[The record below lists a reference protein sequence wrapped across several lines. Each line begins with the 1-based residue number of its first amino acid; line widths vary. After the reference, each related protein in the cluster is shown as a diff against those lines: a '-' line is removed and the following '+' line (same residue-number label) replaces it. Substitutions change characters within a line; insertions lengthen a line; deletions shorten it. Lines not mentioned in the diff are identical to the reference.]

1 MDRAAYGVNLVCLV
15 VGFLCAALVLR
26 GGQAPE
32 CSALVRAPPAQAQ
45 SPHQVALPGGGGGGD
60 EAQALRA
67 EVAMLRRALVSI
79 YCELRGVGP
88 TGGFCLDAKNSGHA
102 GGNDILPRELAVQLA
117 ALFDGARVANLGAG
131 IGHYELFWAA
141 TPLGQPAPA
150 AVRSCDGAE
159 NIAEFALR
167 HPVTAEPLVTYC
179 DLTAPGLSLGEA
191 DWAMSIEVAEHIP
204 AGTSE
209 KAFLDNLVAHGRKG
223 IVLSWAVPGQGGHH
237 HVNEKANADV
247 VALVVARGYVSD
259 AETTARLRGVVDDGA
274 FWLKNTIHV
283 FRKA

>member
-1 MDRAAYGVNLVCLV
+1 MV
-15 VGFLCAALVLR
+15 VGFVCAALIFR
-26 GGQAPE
+26 GGQGAE
-32 CSALVRAPPAQAQ
+32 CSGALVRSAPAHLPPGAAAAG
-45 SPHQVALPGGGGGGD
+45 ALAAPGD
-60 EAQALRA
+60 DVPALRL

-88 TGGFCLDAKNSGHA
+88 TGGFCLEAQNSGHV

-141 TPLGQPAPA
+141 IPPGQPQPA

-167 HPVTAEPLVTYC
+167 HPRSGDPLVAYC
-179 DLTAPGLSLGEA
+179 DLTAPGLALGEA

-204 AGTSE
+204 AGASE
-209 KAFLDNLVAHGRKG
+209 RTFLDNLAAHGRRG

-237 HVNEKANADV
+237 HVNEKASPDV
-247 VALVVARGYVSD
+247 VALLVARGYTFDEDLSK
-259 AETTARLRGVVDDGA
+259 RLRGVVDDGA
-274 FWLKNTIHV
+274 YWLKNTIHV